1 MRFTGKQLF
10 SVFLIFAVVG
20 VLAAICSQPAAR
32 ADVGATSVLPVPQQ
46 ALTDMQ
52 AGAGK
57 DKVPAAEHQATVSA
71 AKGKAGEKAK
81 TMANRVVSLAG
92 SWINVKVVAGIPL
105 FRLIL
110 TLLILLLVAVLE
122 RFARSMIDR
131 HQKAVEKREAPKTSR
146 DHIICATARPISLLI
161 WTYGIY
167 AALAPLFVYFI
178 SADGSNLVHLVAKKA
193 ADMGTAVAV
202 VWFIFRLVDI
212 VDIRLEQ
219 WAAATENT
227 IDDMMAPLLGK
238 TLRIFIIVIGGILII
253 RNLTGVD
260 IGPLLASLGVGGIAV
275 ALAAKDSIAN
285 FFGTLT
291 IFFDRPFQVG
301 HRVVIGKTDGV
312 IESVGFRS
320 TRIRTL
326 DGHLVTVPNE
336 GLVNTS
342 IENIGMRPHIR
353 WLNNL
358 TITYDTPPEKVERAV
373 AILREILDNH
383 EGMHPDFPP
392 RVYFN
397 GFNDWSLNIL
407 MVAWYHPA
415 NYWDMQEWQQRTCL
429 EILRRF
435 NEEGIDFAFP
445 SQTLYLANDDARQ
458 LKLAMLAGETATYAP
473 QQ

>member
-1 MRFTGKQLF
+1 MRFTGKRLF
-10 SVFLIFAVVG
+10 SVFLFCTVVG
-20 VLAAICSQPAAR
+20 ALAAFCCQIPAR
-32 ADVGATSVLPVPQQ
+32 ADAGTTSSLQMPHQPL
-46 ALTDMQ
+46 ADIQ

-57 DKVPAAEHQATVSA
+57 DEVPAVQKATVA
-71 AKGKAGEKAK
+71 PAKGKAGENARA
-81 TMANRVVSLAG
+81 MAENAVSRAG
-92 SWINVKVVAGIPL
+92 SWINVEVIAGIPL
-105 FRLIL
+105 SKLIL
-110 TLLILLLVAVLE
+110 TLLILLIVAVLE

-131 HQKAVEKREAPKTSR
+131 HRKAVSKSGAPKTVK
-146 DHIICATARPISLLI
+146 DHIICSTARPVSLLI

-167 AALAPLFVYFI
+167 GALTPLFVYF
-178 SADGSNLVHLVAKKA
+178 SAPDGSNLVYVVVKKA
-193 ADMGTAVAV
+193 ADIGTAVAII
-202 VWFIFRLVDI
+202 WFIFRLVDI
-212 VDIRLEQ
+212 VDVRLKQ

-301 HRVVIGKTDGV
+301 HRVVFGSTDGV

-415 NYWDMQEWQQRTCL
+415 DYWNMQEWQQRTCL
-429 EILRRF
+429 EILQRF

-458 LKLAMLAGETATYAP
+458 LKMEMLAGETATYVP
-473 QQ
+473 RQ

>member
-1 MRFTGKQLF
+1 MRFTGRRLF
-10 SVFLIFAVVG
+10 SVFFCFTLM
-20 VLAAICSQPAAR
+20 AAISVSCFQEQAH
-32 ADVGATSVLPVPQQ
+32 ADVARTSTSQMSSKPLSGGQANTEGNLKSPPVKERKLAPVKE
-46 ALTDMQ
+46 T
-52 AGAGK
+52 AGK
-57 DKVPAAEHQATVSA
+57 KIE
-71 AKGKAGEKAK
+71 
-81 TMANRVVSLAG
+81 SLAEG
-92 SWINVKVVAGIPL
+92 AASRMGGWVNVQVIAGIPL
-105 FRLIL
+105 FKLIL
-110 TLLILLLVAVLE
+110 TLLILLLVVVIE
-122 RFARSMIDR
+122 RLARSVVDR
-131 HQKAVEKREAPKTSR
+131 HRKAVVQSGRQKTIR
-146 DHIICATARPISLLI
+146 DYFIEATARPLSLLI
-161 WTYGIY
+161 WTYGVY
-167 AALAPLFVYFI
+167 GAVSPLFTCF
-178 SADGSNLVHLVAKKA
+178 AAPDGANLVYVVVRKA
-193 ADMGTAVAV
+193 ADVGTAVAII
-202 VWFIFRLVDI
+202 WFVFRLVDI
-212 VDIRLEQ
+212 VDIRLKQ
-219 WAAATENT
+219 WSSSTENT

-238 TLRIFIIVIGGILII
+238 TLRLFIVVIGGILIV

-301 HRVVIGKTDGV
+301 QRVVIDKTDGT

-336 GLVNTS
+336 GLVNMP
-342 IENIGMRPHIR
+342 IENISLRPHIR

-358 TITYDTPPEKVERAV
+358 TITYDTPPEKMERAV
-373 AILREILDNH
+373 AVLREILDNH
-383 EGMHPDFPP
+383 EGMHPDYPP

-407 MVAWYHPA
+407 MAVWYHPA

-445 SQTLYLANDDARQ
+445 SQTLYLANEDTRQ
-458 LKLAMLAGETATYAP
+458 LKLKMLAGETATYMP
-473 QQ
+473 EK